1 MSGRGCGAEARG
13 AGTTHEGVQA
23 QARLRGRRGFG
34 QRPRR
39 RRPRRQSQVYLSMLD
54 VADPSRR
61 AVIRLILTVT
71 ASQHLA
77 VLEDFRDFVRT
88 VRPDTGA
95 AS

>member
-1 MSGRGCGAEARG
+1 M
-13 AGTTHEGVQA
+13 
-23 QARLRGRRGFG
+23 
-34 QRPRR
+34 
-39 RRPRRQSQVYLSMLD
+39 QSQVYLSLLD
-54 VADPSRR
+54 VTDPSKR

-88 VRPDTGA
+88 VRPDTEA